1 MVSCFHLCSC
11 SYYFS
16 SKHRLL
22 LLDVFWIIWQ
32 IQKVSALIKLS
43 IWYATSEFV
52 LLFVIYWKVFGGCLP
67 LMLWP
72 INVVE
77 LVLLLFF
84 FVKTAVLWYV
94 FSCFWILFSSSLIST
109 ITFFVKVHSSYWL
122 VVVFWCA
129 GSVGLVASGTYIDE
143 ML

>member
-1 MVSCFHLCSC
+1 MVSCLLCSC
-11 SYYFS
+11 SYYFP

-22 LLDVFWIIWQ
+22 LLDVFRIISQ

-72 INVVE
+72 INIVE
-77 LVLLLFF
+77 LVLL
-84 FVKTAVLWYV
+84 V
-94 FSCFWILFSSSLIST
+94 FSYFVICFFMFLNIVLIFSSLISM
-109 ITFFVKVHSSYWL
+109 ITFFVKVHSKYWL
-122 VVVFWCA
+122 GLVFWWA
-129 GSVGLVASGTYIDE
+129 GSVGLVASGTYID
-143 ML
+143 